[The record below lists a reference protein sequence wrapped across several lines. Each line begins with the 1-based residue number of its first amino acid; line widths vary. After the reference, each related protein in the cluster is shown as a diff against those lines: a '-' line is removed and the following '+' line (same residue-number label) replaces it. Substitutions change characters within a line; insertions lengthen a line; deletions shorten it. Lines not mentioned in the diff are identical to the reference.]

1 MASSDPSPAPSH
13 FDLPPGENDPES
25 LSAAPGETPGLSVT
39 GDTKEY
45 TPAVATPG
53 PGKESDKAAQ
63 LGLGTRERLGSSSP
77 GSRVSNLRRTP
88 LLSKVMVLTLLAYLA
103 VLVLVAIWFHHRLM
117 SGIDARLEAARG
129 TPSPSPGMAASRSNT
144 QDQTA
149 ELKRIESLL
158 GTESKEAEAALA
170 LLTTRLAAAEAQN
183 QKQNSRIEE
192 LASALSEIR
201 STLKDKKNAPPVPS
215 AALPAGD
222 GLAPT
227 QGELILLKER
237 NRLTSYADEAIATG
251 ARAPYEKIW
260 EALDDPRLANLAH
273 AARAEILRVQNFYLG
288 GSRIDRYDIP
298 VATYFPE
305 QSALKDSQL
314 KDEQLMK
321 LLREK
326 NNPWEVRMKAANLL
340 GMRRSL
346 EAGDALAAAVKDD
359 ENLDVVKE
367 ATFSFEQMTGFRAR
381 LFDAASLT
389 QWWKEYEATPTP
401 PNPKPKAKAKSSDKS
416 PGTEGKKN
424 GPGELPRNQAKE
436 KEMDAEKKNP

>member
-1 MASSDPSPAPSH
+1 
-13 FDLPPGENDPES
+13 
-25 LSAAPGETPGLSVT
+25 
-39 GDTKEY
+39 
-45 TPAVATPG
+45 
-53 PGKESDKAAQ
+53 
-63 LGLGTRERLGSSSP
+63 
-77 GSRVSNLRRTP
+77 
-88 LLSKVMVLTLLAYLA
+88 
-103 VLVLVAIWFHHRLM
+103 
-117 SGIDARLEAARG
+117 LEAARG
-129 TPSPSPGMAASRSNT
+129 TPSPPPAAAASPSNSP
-144 QDQTA
+144 DQTA
-149 ELKRIESLL
+149 ELKRIESLQ
-158 GTESKEAEAALA
+158 GAESKKTEAALA
-170 LLTTRLAAAEAQN
+170 LLTTRLAEAEAQN
-183 QKQNSRIEE
+183 QKQNSRLEE
-192 LASALSEIR
+192 MASALSEIR
-201 STLKDKKNAPPVPS
+201 STLKDNKNVPAAPS
-215 AALPAGD
+215 TALPAGD

-251 ARAPYEKIW
+251 ARSPYEKIW

-305 QSALKDSQL
+305 QSELKDSQL

-326 NNPWEVRMKAANLL
+326 KNPWEVRMKAANLL
-340 GMRRSL
+340 GMRRSV

-389 QWWKEYEATPTP
+389 QWWKEYKATPTP
-401 PNPKPKAKAKSSDKS
+401 PNPKPKAKAKASDKS

-424 GPGELPRNQAKE
+424 GAGELPKNQAKE
-436 KEMDAEKKNP
+436 KDAEKKKP